1 MGGLGGRSMADT
13 SPLISIRGLKVH
25 RGGALVLE
33 GIDLDVHRGD
43 FVGVV
48 GPNGS
53 GKSTLLLTI
62 IGQLQPSEG
71 SVSVFGESPGSIA
84 TSGRLAW
91 VSQAASNLPHNLRIT
106 VRELV
111 GLGTLTWRNMIWPNK
126 TERNKRI
133 DDAIRMVGLE
143 DLANRDI
150 RHMSGGQRQRA
161 VVARGLASNAE
172 ILILDEPLVGV
183 DRESRKDFLRFLENL
198 CRNEGKTLL
207 MVTHDHTAISRCTH
221 CAVCI
226 DGNVHVDEEIEL
238 SPNSLML
245 SNFSN
250 EINLKE
256 SFSLDL
262 LQHSKEVK

>member
-1 MGGLGGRSMADT
+1 MGGSGERSMAT
-13 SPLISIRGLKVH
+13 ENPLISIKGLKVH
-25 RGGALVLE
+25 RGGALVLDD
-33 GIDLDVHRGD
+33 INLDIHKGD

-62 IGQLQPSEG
+62 IGQLQPTEG
-71 SVSVFGESPGSIA
+71 RILVFDESPGSVA

-91 VSQAASNLPHNLRIT
+91 VSQAASNLPQNLRIT

-111 GLGTLTWRNMIWPNK
+111 SLGTLTLSNMIRPNRV
-126 TERNKRI
+126 ERKKRVN
-133 DDAIRMVGLE
+133 DAIRMVGME
-143 DLANRDI
+143 DLADRDI

-183 DRESRKDFLRFLENL
+183 DRESRKDFLRFLEGL
-198 CRNEGKTLL
+198 SRNEGKTLL
-207 MVTHDHTAISRCTH
+207 MVTHDHTAIRRCTH

-226 DGNVHVDEEIEL
+226 DGNVRFADGIKTQPNPILL
-238 SPNSLML
+238 SGLNGISNLNEQL
-245 SNFSN
+245 S
-250 EINLKE
+250 INLASE
-256 SFSLDL
+256 S
-262 LQHSKEVK
+262 HEG

>member
-1 MGGLGGRSMADT
+1 MGVLGGHSMADA

-25 RGGALVLE
+25 RGGAIVLD
-33 GIDLDVHRGD
+33 GINLDIHQGD

-62 IGQLQPSEG
+62 IGELQPTEG
-71 SVSVFGESPGSIA
+71 TVSVFGKSPRLMA

-91 VSQAASNLPHNLRIT
+91 VSQAASNLSQNLRIT

-111 GLGTLTWRNMIWPNK
+111 GLGTLTVANMIRPNR
-126 TERNKRI
+126 TERKKRVN
-133 DDAIRMVGLE
+133 DAIRMVGLE
-143 DLANRDI
+143 DLADRDI

-226 DGNVHVDEEIEL
+226 DGNVHVDEEIKKSLNPIIL
-238 SPNSLML
+238 SSIG
-245 SNFSN
+245 N
-250 EINLKE
+250 EIDLKE
-256 SFSLDL
+256 SFSLEIN
-262 LQHSKEVK
+262 LQSKEEE

>member
-1 MGGLGGRSMADT
+1 MGVLGGHSMADA
-13 SPLISIRGLKVH
+13 SPLISIRELKVH
-25 RGGALVLE
+25 RGGAIVLD
-33 GIDLDVHRGD
+33 GINLDIHQGD

-62 IGQLQPSEG
+62 IGELQPTEG
-71 SVSVFGESPGSIA
+71 TVSVFGKSPGSMA

-91 VSQAASNLPHNLRIT
+91 VSQAASNLPQNLRIT

-111 GLGTLTWRNMIWPNK
+111 GLGTLTFANMIRPNR
-126 TERNKRI
+126 TERKKRVN
-133 DDAIRMVGLE
+133 DAIRMVGLE
-143 DLANRDI
+143 DLADRDI

-183 DRESRKDFLRFLENL
+183 DRESRKEFLRFLENL

-226 DGNVHVDEEIEL
+226 DGNVHVDEEIKKSLNPIIL
-238 SPNSLML
+238 SSIG
-245 SNFSN
+245 N
-250 EINLKE
+250 EIDLKE
-256 SFSLDL
+256 SFSLEIN
-262 LQHSKEVK
+262 LQSKEEE

>member
-1 MGGLGGRSMADT
+1 MGGHGGRSMSDADI
-13 SPLISIRGLKVH
+13 LISIRGLKVH
-25 RGGALVLE
+25 RGGVIVLD
-33 GIDLDVHRGD
+33 GIDLDVRKGN
-43 FVGVV
+43 FLGVV

-62 IGQLQPSEG
+62 IGQLQPTEG
-71 SVSVFGESPGSIA
+71 TVSVFGETPGSMA
-84 TSGRLAW
+84 TRGRLAW
-91 VSQAASNLPHNLRIT
+91 VSQAASNIPNNLRIT

-111 GLGTLTWRNMIWPNK
+111 GLGTLTWRNMIRPNR

-143 DLANRDI
+143 DLEHRDI

-226 DGNVHVDEEIEL
+226 DGNVHVDEEIEM

-250 EINLKE
+250 GINLKE
-256 SFSLDL
+256 SFSVDL
-262 LQHSKEVK
+262 LQQSKEVK